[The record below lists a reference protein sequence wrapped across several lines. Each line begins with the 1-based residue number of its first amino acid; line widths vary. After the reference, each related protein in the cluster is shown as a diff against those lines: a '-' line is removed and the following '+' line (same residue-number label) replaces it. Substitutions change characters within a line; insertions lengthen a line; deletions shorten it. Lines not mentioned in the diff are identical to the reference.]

1 MKVQLEQK
9 HANCPEQLGCC
20 VCAQNFTAPNIRSL
34 LCNDAGLIQG
44 DICDHCLKASARGIK
59 RRIVARSI
67 SLQLQADQDE
77 AQALSLRRQA
87 FDLLLLSQENLTL
100 PTFYTWLRKRWA
112 ILSQETQA
120 LEAARFGLNK
130 TSSDRK
136 RSRLRIAFEDKASQ
150 S

>member
-1 MKVQLEQK
+1 MKIQLEQK
-9 HANCPEQLGCC
+9 RPNSPNQLGCFTC
-20 VCAQNFTAPNIRSL
+20 RQNFTAPNIRAL

-44 DICDHCLKASARGIK
+44 DICDRCLKLSPKAIQ
-59 RRIVARSI
+59 RRIIARSV
-67 SLQLQADQDE
+67 SLQLQADRDE
-77 AQALSLRRQA
+77 DQALPLRRQA

-100 PTFYTWLRKRWA
+100 PNFYTWLRKRWE

-130 TSSDRK
+130 SGSDRK
-136 RSRLRIAFEDKASQ
+136 RARLRIPFENKASQ